1 MSINRKILPKE
12 NVSIPQIF
20 KKRPYEDQ
28 INFDKLRLYR
38 LNRVKKELEKND
50 IGACLLFDPV
60 NVRYA
65 TDSRNMSIFCM
76 HNLHRYCFVPVN
88 GPVILY
94 EFFKCNHINNH
105 LKLID
110 EIRPSI
116 IWDYFGS
123 GNQADQQVVRWG
135 NEINDLVAKYCGKEK
150 KLAID
155 VCNSEGIFTLNNLGI
170 NIIEGKK
177 ILEQARKIKSKQ
189 ELLCMK
195 AALEVADK
203 GIQLMRKKLKSGMSE
218 EELWA
223 ILHKTNIENGGEW
236 IETRLLSS
244 GPRTNPWMNECS
256 SRVIQK
262 KDIVSFDTD
271 MVGPYGYCAD
281 ISRTFVEGNVFS
293 KKQRELYSIALEQI
307 NYNKEIIKLNMTFE
321 EFIDKAWVL
330 PEPYYN
336 NRYSCISHG
345 IGMCD
350 EWPFILYPE
359 DNKKNGGIDGMFEE
373 NMTITLESYIGAS
386 GDNEGVK
393 LEQQYLVKQ
402 NGLELLSF
410 NPLEVFS

>member
-38 LNRVKKELEKND
+38 LKRVKKELEKND

-135 NEINDLVAKYCGKEK
+135 NEINDFNSIPFKGKLYEK
-150 KLAID
+150 
-155 VCNSEGIFTLNNLGI
+155 
-170 NIIEGKK
+170 
-177 ILEQARKIKSKQ
+177 
-189 ELLCMK
+189 
-195 AALEVADK
+195 
-203 GIQLMRKKLKSGMSE
+203 
-218 EELWA
+218 
-223 ILHKTNIENGGEW
+223 
-236 IETRLLSS
+236 
-244 GPRTNPWMNECS
+244 
-256 SRVIQK
+256 
-262 KDIVSFDTD
+262 
-271 MVGPYGYCAD
+271 
-281 ISRTFVEGNVFS
+281 
-293 KKQRELYSIALEQI
+293 
-307 NYNKEIIKLNMTFE
+307 
-321 EFIDKAWVL
+321 
-330 PEPYYN
+330 
-336 NRYSCISHG
+336 
-345 IGMCD
+345 
-350 EWPFILYPE
+350 
-359 DNKKNGGIDGMFEE
+359 
-373 NMTITLESYIGAS
+373 
-386 GDNEGVK
+386 
-393 LEQQYLVKQ
+393 
-402 NGLELLSF
+402 
-410 NPLEVFS
+410 